1 MYSRPVSAKQEGHQ
15 MPTYEYKCLDCG
27 KESVLNL
34 SLSEHDR
41 GNITC
46 PGCKGTRM
54 EQLISAIS
62 AKTSRKS

>member
-1 MYSRPVSAKQEGHQ
+1 
-15 MPTYEYKCLDCG
+15 MPSYEYKCLDCG

-41 GNITC
+41 GRITC
-46 PGCKGTRM
+46 PGCKSDRM